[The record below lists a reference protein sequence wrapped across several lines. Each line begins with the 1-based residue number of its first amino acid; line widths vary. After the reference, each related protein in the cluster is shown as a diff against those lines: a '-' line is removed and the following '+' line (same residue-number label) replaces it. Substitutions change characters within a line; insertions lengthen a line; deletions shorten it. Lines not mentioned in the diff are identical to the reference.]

1 MNPSASGWI
10 PKFLTLVDKQQI
22 TKENN
27 DEILFYNHLKKTG
40 FIYGTSIKALSNN
53 PLSNLKIT
61 TDEYTK
67 INLFQA
73 LVVTFFIKNPK
84 AELDEAIDTIINF
97 YKTLKKGKTSFLFNL
112 TLSHSSSNNLEHIL
126 TARLQETNSILKK
139 NISSILTYTLLYLD
153 ILTFKAFLENPNQI
167 ISYGENLENDIVN
180 YCFLAL
186 KAKNNKDKYDLQII
200 EILETST
207 PYITLNNEQKSFYSL
222 EKLTIDNNYNTL
234 EKKYIFDLCCLA
246 IWNDKKLDEN
256 EFLFVKQ
263 LSTLLSIS
271 ENEIINT
278 LDQLKYFSET
288 YSKTIKLFEYSN
300 PINQLYKQATETVK
314 LLILRNKNRLIKEL
328 KESGELLKLLGQST
342 VRELN
347 TTEKDKVKEQLLDIC
362 KTVPSL
368 TIFLIPGGSLLL
380 PLLVKYIPSLLPSAF
395 QDNRI
400 DIKKNKNQNGA
411 P

>member
-126 TARLQETNSILKK
+126 TARLQETNSILKN

-222 EKLTIDNNYNTL
+222 EKLTIDNNYNSL

-256 EFLFVKQ
+256 EFLFLKQ

-278 LDQLKYFSET
+278 LNQLKYFSET